1 MEAKTDQLA
10 PSLRMENRMY
20 QEFPAGFYSRQDC
33 TVAFFTRV
41 HSLLDENTVLL
52 NLGAGR
58 GRAAML
64 EPSPFRRK
72 LQLMRGRVKR
82 VIGIDV
88 DEAVKTNPDVDEA
101 HVIDPFGAWPIEA
114 ESIDVI
120 LCDHVL
126 EHVED
131 PDPFIREI
139 HRVLKPGGWLCA
151 RTPAKWGY
159 IGLGARLIPNS
170 LHVNVL
176 KRLQPNRKAE
186 DVFPV
191 VYRLNSF
198 TALNRFFSSARWRNC
213 TYGYNGVPSYHG
225 NNAVLFRLI
234 QIWCW
239 LMPERM
245 SAKYHIF
252 IHKKG

>member
-1 MEAKTDQLA
+1 MEADNGNLA
-10 PSLRMENRMY
+10 PSLRMESRMY
-20 QEFPAGFYSRQDC
+20 PEFSAGLFSRQDC
-33 TVAFFTRV
+33 TVAFYTRI
-41 HSLLDENTVLL
+41 HSLLDESKVLL

-58 GRAAML
+58 GRAALL

-88 DEAVKTNPDVDEA
+88 DDAIRNNPDVDEA
-101 HVIDPFGAWPIEA
+101 HVIDPFGAWPIED
-114 ESIDVI
+114 ESIDLI
-120 LCDHVL
+120 LSDHVL

-131 PDPFIREI
+131 PEPFIREI
-139 HRVLKPGGWLCA
+139 HRVLKPGGWICA

-159 IGLGARLIPNS
+159 IGLGARMIPNS
-170 LHVNVL
+170 LHVAIL
-176 KRLQPNRKAE
+176 RRLQPHRKSE

-198 TALNRFFSSARWRNC
+198 SALRRFFPSSQWLNC

-234 QIWCW
+234 QVWCW
-239 LMPERM
+239 LMPERL

-252 IHKKG
+252 IQKKG